1 MIDFTDAKIEK
12 LIVHRVGNKMKNEGI
27 TISNNLCDINNQVT
41 ESIIQKYL
49 LTPFNKINT
58 WFRFNHESDIKY
70 NDIFLYKKYF

>member
-1 MIDFTDAKIEK
+1 MIDFTDARIEK

-49 LTPFNKINT
+49 LTPLEPK
-58 WFRFNHESDIKY
+58 RV
-70 NDIFLYKKYF
+70 YF